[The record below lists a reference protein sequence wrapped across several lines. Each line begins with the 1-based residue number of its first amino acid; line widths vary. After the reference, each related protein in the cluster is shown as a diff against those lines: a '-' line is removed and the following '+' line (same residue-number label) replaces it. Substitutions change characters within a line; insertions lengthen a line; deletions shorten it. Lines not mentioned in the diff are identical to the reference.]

1 MENKGYADFWGANKV
16 YYGILPVYYGKCGP
30 SMFERSMTPGRV
42 RFILHFQKE
51 DWVLVGREKESKMAE
66 KLDSENILLITDS
79 YKVRRPSFTPKFSD
93 LLDILPL
100 ASHFVMSCASLED
113 LETSG
118 SSTWNKWLGKVH
130 LPAVTKSVIFVA
142 NRFHITSSIPQA
154 PP

>member
-1 MENKGYADFWGANKV
+1 
-16 YYGILPVYYGKCGP
+16 
-30 SMFERSMTPGRV
+30 
-42 RFILHFQKE
+42 
-51 DWVLVGREKESKMAE
+51 MAE

-93 LLDILPL
+93 LLDFLPL
-100 ASHFVMSCASLED
+100 ASHFVVSCASFED

-118 SSTWNKWLGKVH
+118 STKVR
-130 LPAVTKSVIFVA
+130 LPAVTKSVIFLA